1 MKIVIEFLNCFY
13 NLSIKNINIMEGG
26 RILLVSNVE

>member
-1 MKIVIEFLNCFY
+1 MKLVIEFLNCFY
-13 NLSIKNINIMEGG
+13 NLSINYINIMERG